1 MINWRVFKRQKFKH
15 VNNQQISMS
24 DKLAEY
30 LTNYIQERI
39 GVYKKY
45 IIAAFNSPGHCIWY
59 LESSAGMPV
68 PSSDL
73 KNCELLRDA
82 KIFTEDTRISRNGR
96 NIYKVF
102 CLTDFGNQLAHAM
115 LKENQQTAEIEEPD
129 PEETAKN

>member
-1 MINWRVFKRQKFKH
+1 
-15 VNNQQISMS
+15 MS

-30 LTNYIQERI
+30 LTNYIRERI

-45 IIAAFNSPGHCIWY
+45 IIAAFNSKDHCIWY

-102 CLTDFGNQLAHAM
+102 CLTDFGKQLAKAM
-115 LKENQQTAEIEEPD
+115 LKEQQVPSEAEEPALNEAD
-129 PEETAKN
+129 KK

>member
-1 MINWRVFKRQKFKH
+1 
-15 VNNQQISMS
+15 MS

-45 IIAAFNSPGHCIWY
+45 IIAAFNSKDHCIWY

-96 NIYKVF
+96 SIYKVF
-102 CLTDFGNQLAHAM
+102 CLTDFGKQLAKEI
-115 LKENQQTAEIEEPD
+115 LKENQLASEVDEPVLG
-129 PEETAKN
+129 EAGKE

>member
-1 MINWRVFKRQKFKH
+1 LQIFRRQKFKH
-15 VNNQQISMS
+15 VSAQKILMS

-30 LTNYIQERI
+30 LTNYIRERI

-102 CLTDFGNQLAHAM
+102 CLTDFGKQLAKAM
-115 LKENQQTAEIEEPD
+115 LKENQIAPEAEEPALD
-129 PEETAKN
+129 EADKK